1 MAVIQY
7 KKSRFIFSQPAVS
20 VFVSFFLIIL
30 LQIPDFTAQAQN
42 SDTKGVAS
50 FYSNK
55 LHGRKTASGEK
66 YNKNK
71 LTAAHRSLPFGT
83 ILKVTNLN
91 NGKSVLVIVNDRG
104 PYAKQ
109 RIIDLSYAAACKLNM
124 VQDGIAHVVI
134 EPTDTLIVEEPQSPL
149 KKQPVDLQN
158 ENYYSPGLEPLILP
172 KGYCL
177 QVGSF
182 ALYENALARIDQ
194 LESYKTTSICIQYVK
209 IHRKTF
215 FRVLCTG
222 FKSEATAKIKQQE
235 LSKLGLESFIIP
247 EKK

>member
-7 KKSRFIFSQPAVS
+7 KKPRFIFSQPAVS

-30 LQIPDFTAQAQN
+30 LQIPDLTAQAQN
-42 SDTKGVAS
+42 IDRKGVAS

-71 LTAAHRSLPFGT
+71 LTAAHRNLPFGT

-124 VQDGIAHVVI
+124 IQDGVARVII
-134 EPTDTLIVEEPQSPL
+134 EPTDTLNIEEPQSPL
-149 KKQPVDLQN
+149 KKQPIDLQN
-158 ENYYSPGLEPLILP
+158 ENYYSAGLEPLILP
-172 KGYCL
+172 KGYYL

-182 ALYENALARIDQ
+182 TLYENALARMDQ
-194 LESYKTTSICIQYVK
+194 LKLYKTTSTCIQYIK
-209 IHRKTF
+209 IHRKIF

-222 FKSEATAKIKQQE
+222 FENEAAAKIKQQE
-235 LSKLGLESFIIP
+235 LNKLGLECLIIP